1 MKPSI
6 GRIVH
11 FRLPDKYDGAEP
23 RWRPAVITNV
33 IEHELEVMPP
43 ITRHY
48 TNLVVTLD
56 GPNDADIDGDEGS
69 AVDAPVHTVWRGT
82 VSEGTEAGC
91 WRWPPRV

>member
-11 FRLPDKYDGAEP
+11 FRLPDKYEGAP
-23 RWRPAVITNV
+23 ARWRPAVITEV
-33 IEHELEVMPP
+33 ITHELEMMPP
-43 ITRHY
+43 QTRY
-48 TNLVVTLD
+48 YANLVVTLD
-56 GPNDADIDGDEGS
+56 GPNDADLAELPAGPGPLTI
-69 AVDAPVHTVWRGT
+69 WRGT